1 MTKPILLSID
11 LNQESS
17 WKHSLPVAIDLAG
30 AARAAGHK
38 GVDIHVLSVIPDY
51 GMSVVGSFFPAD
63 YAKQSIKET
72 EKLLAKF
79 IADNLPDELNLSTH
93 VHHGTI
99 YKEILS
105 LADEIDCG
113 LIIMA
118 SHRPETKDYLLGPN
132 AARVVRHANQSVYVV
147 RE

>member
-1 MTKPILLSID
+1 MSKPILLSID

-17 WKHSLPVAIDLAG
+17 WKHAAPVAINL
-30 AARAAGHK
+30 ARANSAGT
-38 GVDIHVLSVIPDY
+38 GGNVDIHVLSVIPDY
-51 GMSVVGSFFPAD
+51 GMSVVGSFFPTD
-63 YAKQSIKET
+63 YEKDSVGEM

-79 IADNLPDELNLSTH
+79 VADNFPDDLKVKSH

-105 LADEIDCG
+105 VADEIDCG
-113 LIIMA
+113 LIVMA

-132 AARVVRHANQSVYVV
+132 AARVVRHARQSVYVV
-147 RE
+147 RA